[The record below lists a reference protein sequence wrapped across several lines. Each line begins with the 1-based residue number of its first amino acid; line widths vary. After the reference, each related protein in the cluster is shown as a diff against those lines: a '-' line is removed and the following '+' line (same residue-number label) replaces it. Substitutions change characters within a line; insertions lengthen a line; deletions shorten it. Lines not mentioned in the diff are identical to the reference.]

1 MDLVIKNGTV
11 VTGGVSF
18 RADVGI
24 EGEIVKQIGHGIG
37 PSRRQIDATGK
48 YLLPGGVD
56 VHTHVDVE
64 LMGHRSVDDF
74 YSGTVA
80 AACGGVTTIVD
91 YALPEPGQSIEESV
105 RAWEKKAGATKPL

>member
-24 EGEIVKQIGHGIG
+24 EGANVKQIGHGSG
-37 PSRRQIDATGK
+37 PSRRQIDAPGK

-56 VHTHVDVE
+56 VHTHVDV
-64 LMGHRSVDDF
+64 
-74 YSGTVA
+74 
-80 AACGGVTTIVD
+80 
-91 YALPEPGQSIEESV
+91 
-105 RAWEKKAGATKPL
+105 